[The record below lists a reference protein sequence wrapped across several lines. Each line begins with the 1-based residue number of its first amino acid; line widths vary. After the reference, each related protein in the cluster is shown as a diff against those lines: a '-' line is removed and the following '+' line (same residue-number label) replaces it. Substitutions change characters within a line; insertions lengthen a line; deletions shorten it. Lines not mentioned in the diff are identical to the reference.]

1 MATIK
6 DLKKICK
13 SFKNNCDGCPF
24 QSKIDGVCFML
35 TLERLP
41 NDADD
46 IVDKWVSEHPYD
58 CRGEKIG
65 ENIMTELKPCPF
77 CGGKPDDY
85 IKTISGISQTKI
97 VMCIICRKC
106 EIEKSTDIQE
116 GVPFERLI
124 EAHEKLIKD
133 WNTRVGE

>member
-6 DLKKICK
+6 DLKRMCK
-13 SFKNNCDGCPF
+13 SFDYCEECVLKGKCGSP
-24 QSKIDGVCFML
+24 SSIDETV
-35 TLERLP
+35 EE
-41 NDADD
+41 
-46 IVDKWVSEHPYD
+46 IVEKWIKEHPYD

-77 CGGKPDDY
+77 CGEKPDDY

-97 VMCIICRKC
+97 VMYIICRKC